1 LGTHRPAPAEPAR
14 PGRRTQDEGV
24 MKKPTRRQIVLVAIA
39 TLVLAVIVVA
49 LLPDP
54 LPVDTAAVVRD
65 SLRVTVEEEGRTAV
79 VERNAGAGPW
89 RLEPPRP
96 AILAPRNRAQ
106 ADAALRAAGAAVEE
120 AAIVA
125 ERARADLRRYETLFE
140 AGAIA
145 ERDIEQARAE
155 VVRAEAALTA

>member
-1 LGTHRPAPAEPAR
+1 
-14 PGRRTQDEGV
+14 GRRTQDEGV

-79 VERNAGAGPW
+79 VDRYVVTAPVVAYARRIELEEGDIVNAGDVLV

-96 AILAPRNRAQ
+96 A
-106 ADAALRAAGAAVEE
+106 
-120 AAIVA
+120 
-125 ERARADLRRYETLFE
+125 
-140 AGAIA
+140 
-145 ERDIEQARAE
+145 
-155 VVRAEAALTA
+155 